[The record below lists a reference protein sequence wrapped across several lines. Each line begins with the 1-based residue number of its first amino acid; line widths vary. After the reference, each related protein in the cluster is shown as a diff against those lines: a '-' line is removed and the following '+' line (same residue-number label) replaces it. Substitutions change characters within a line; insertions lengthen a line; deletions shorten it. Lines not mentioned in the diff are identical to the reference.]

1 MQLFVSKIMYCD
13 FVVWSHEMMSMERIM
28 PDTVWRDEK
37 WQQGMRFHAE
47 CVMPKMSARFFTV
60 AITC

>member
-13 FVVWSHEMMSMERIM
+13 FVLWSPEVMMERIM
-28 PDTVWRDEK
+28 PDTVWWDEK
-37 WQQGMRFHAE
+37 SRQGMRYHIE